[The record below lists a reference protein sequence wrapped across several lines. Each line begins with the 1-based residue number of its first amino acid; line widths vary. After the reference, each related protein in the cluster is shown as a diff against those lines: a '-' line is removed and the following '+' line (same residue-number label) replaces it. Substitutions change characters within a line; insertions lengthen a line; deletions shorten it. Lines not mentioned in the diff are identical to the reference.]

1 MEDQKFLGK
10 KLSPDAELIMWL
22 SSENKKKID
31 NKNLKFP
38 FVHLNNK
45 IKGKDYDKL
54 IKIAKQCELYYR
66 HKCKNEYINKYCL
79 NCSQTNFHQN
89 DLIRFISIENFLYY
103 MKYMF
108 FVSNNIVAYSKTHFN
123 NNKKEFENIINDFR
137 EIKEKWKFKG
147 AKILCK
153 QCMFKL
159 INKPNF
165 FRNIKEILSRE
176 RNQTEDNLQMEL
188 SEENDINDFNN
199 GQSNKFSKEQN
210 FFILNSWENTK
221 EQNIKKDSNIIINYN
236 NLNNKI
242 FNTIIFNNSY
252 PTFPLIENISN
263 INIEY
268 IKSNYIKSLFISFKN
283 EISEIINILE
293 LYKLKQIN
301 DINCL
306 SKIQLINHNIYNNFS
321 SIVNAIKTN
330 LYCLNLL
337 VTPYNILEYNSNVVF
352 CMFNCKNMLDLFHR
366 LFYAFLDIENIFIRF
381 INSDISFNSL

>member
-1 MEDQKFLGK
+1 MEDQKYLGK

-103 MKYMF
+103 MKYIF
-108 FVSNNIVAYSKTHFN
+108 FVSNNIVAYSKTNFN
-123 NNKKEFENIINDFR
+123 NNKKDFENIINDFK

-165 FRNIKEILSRE
+165 FINIKEILSRD
-176 RNQTEDNLQMEL
+176 RNQTDDNLQMEL
-188 SEENDINDFNN
+188 SEENDIYDFNN
-199 GQSNKFSKEQN
+199 GQSNKFYKEQN
-210 FFILNSWENTK
+210 LFILP
-221 EQNIKKDSNIIINYN
+221 
-236 NLNNKI
+236 LNKLI
-242 FNTIIFNNSY
+242 LPKCFKQVFTIMIQILKVIIFY
-252 PTFPLIENISN
+252 RQ
-263 INIEY
+263 
-268 IKSNYIKSLFISFKN
+268 KK
-283 EISEIINILE
+283 
-293 LYKLKQIN
+293 
-301 DINCL
+301 INC
-306 SKIQLINHNIYNNFS
+306 H
-321 SIVNAIKTN
+321 
-330 LYCLNLL
+330 
-337 VTPYNILEYNSNVVF
+337 
-352 CMFNCKNMLDLFHR
+352 
-366 LFYAFLDIENIFIRF
+366 
-381 INSDISFNSL
+381 